1 MSKEL
6 FILNDYGKITIDIK
20 SIMDKKGL
28 NRNSLARSINVRFEV
43 INKWYNGNV
52 EKIDADILARICFI
66 LECSPS
72 DIIRYHSCNSH
83 TEV

>member
-66 LECSPS
+66 LECTPS
-72 DIIRYHSCNSH
+72 DIIRYQSFNPH
-83 TEV
+83 TEL